1 MKHTPN
7 KKLFRSV
14 AGKLTG
20 VLALCIFLLVLIN
33 WVLNSFVLLNNYERE
48 RGDLLVTC
56 YEDVNAAPRSQ
67 RTLAGVLDGYRAE
80 YGTRALLWSDT
91 HVLYSDDRLSP
102 SVFLSPLAIK
112 NGTFAL
118 SHRTEAG
125 QPHLV
130 IAARTVDGLNLM
142 VWISLSD
149 VQSGTDIT
157 NRFLLWSGII
167 TLVIGTVAVILLA
180 RSMTRPIRRLSRMA
194 QQMAQLDFAE
204 RYTAGGHDE
213 LAELGNSLNTVSE
226 AMESTL
232 SELKTANLRL
242 QNDMEQHHRQSEA
255 RTRFIRNVSHEL
267 KTPIALIQNYAE
279 LLHEDAATDAES
291 RAYYCGVIEDE
302 AQKLT
307 QILSKLTTLM
317 QLESGKEEL
326 QIERFDI
333 VELLSRLLMRYAP
346 LFEERGIALPV
357 LPEVV
362 QTVWGDA
369 VLIENVAANYLSNA
383 LHHVSA
389 DGAIRITLSKTEHNT
404 VVVSVFN
411 TGDPIPEEDLP
422 HIWESFYKVDKA
434 RTREYGGTGI
444 GLSVVAAIMNA
455 HHMPF
460 GVQNT
465 EDGVCFTFE
474 LSAR

>member
-7 KKLFRSV
+7 KALFRSV

-33 WVLNSFVLLNNYERE
+33 WVLNSFVLLGNYERE
-48 RGDLLVTC
+48 RESLLIQC
-56 YEDVNAAPRSQ
+56 YEDINDAPRSP
-67 RTLAGVLDGYRAE
+67 RTLSGVLDGYRANH
-80 YGTRALLWSDT
+80 GTRALLWSDT
-91 HVLYSDDRLSP
+91 TVLYSDDRLP
-102 SVFLSPLAIK
+102 PNAFVQPLSMP
-112 NGTFAL
+112 NGTYTL
-118 SHRTEAG
+118 SNRAEEG

-149 VQSGTDIT
+149 VRSGTDIT

-167 TLVIGTVAVILLA
+167 TLVIGAVAVILLA
-180 RSMTRPIRRLSRMA
+180 RSVTRPIRRLSRMA
-194 QQMAQLDFAE
+194 QQMAHLDFAE
-204 RYTAGGHDE
+204 RYEGNGHDE
-213 LAELGNSLNTVSE
+213 LAELGHSLNTVSE
-226 AMESTL
+226 TMESTL

-242 QNDMEQHHRQSEA
+242 QNDMEQHHRQNEA

-279 LLHEDAATDAES
+279 LLNEDAIDDAES
-291 RAYYCGVIEDE
+291 RTYYCGVIEDE
-302 AQKLT
+302 AQKLS

-333 VELLSRLLMRYAP
+333 TELLARLLTRYAP
-346 LFEERGIALPV
+346 LFEERGIV
-357 LPEVV
+357 LPTLPDTPY
-362 QTVWGDA
+362 TVWGDA

-383 LHHVSA
+383 LNHVS
-389 DGAIRITLSKTEHNT
+389 DHGEIRVTVEETDHNT
-404 VVVSVFN
+404 VAVHVFN
-411 TGDPIPEEDLP
+411 TGAPIPEDDLP

-434 RTREYGGTGI
+434 RTRAYGGTGI

-460 GVQNT
+460 GVHNT
-465 EDGVCFTFE
+465 ADGVTFTFE